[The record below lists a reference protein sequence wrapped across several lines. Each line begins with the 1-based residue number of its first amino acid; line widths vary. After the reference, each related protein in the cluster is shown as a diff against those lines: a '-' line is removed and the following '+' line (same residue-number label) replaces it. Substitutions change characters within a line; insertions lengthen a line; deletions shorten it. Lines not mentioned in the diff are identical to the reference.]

1 MDTEAPA
8 STPID
13 FNDPRQRNEWFTS
26 TPDLWEEVV
35 RLSHG
40 GDRSHA
46 AALERRVTSA
56 EPAQHQQLEQKFIA
70 VLERPGLTG
79 AGRLFVCRMLA
90 LVGSAACV
98 PVVARLLESERTA
111 DNARLAL
118 DGIADASVD
127 AAYLGAL
134 NTLHG
139 AAKAG
144 LIGSIAMRGDP
155 AALGA
160 LSEIAK
166 DARESSMVRTAAE
179 RAVQRLERMP
189 RGEEVAR

>member
-1 MDTEAPA
+1 M
-8 STPID
+8 
-13 FNDPRQRNEWFTS
+13 
-26 TPDLWEEVV
+26 
-35 RLSHG
+35 SHG

-46 AALERRVTSA
+46 SALERRVTSA
-56 EPAQHQQLEQKFIA
+56 EPAQHRELEQRLIA
-70 VLERPGLTG
+70 VLERPELTG

-111 DNARLAL
+111 DNARVAL

-127 AAYLGAL
+127 AAYRRAL
-134 NTLHG
+134 DALRG

-144 LIGSIAMRGDP
+144 LIGSMAMRGDR

-166 DARESSMVRTAAE
+166 DARESSMVKTAAE
-179 RAVQRLERMP
+179 RAVQRLERMA
-189 RGEEVAR
+189 RGEEEVR